1 MTSKS
6 KWVEFEK
13 LVQMIQKSLAPEGQV
28 THNEFLK
35 GKSNV
40 EHQCDVVLRSKVG
53 QFPFLCVIE
62 CKQWK
67 KRVGLEVVKG
77 FVSKVNDIGAHHG
90 MIVSEVGFSKKAL
103 KFAKQNNIALCK
115 PVDAQSKVWENVGL
129 IPIQVTFVGRGKSSF
144 EIEASEQFGTVDTSG
159 KGISTEAVLVFD
171 KKKNQSLNLRRL
183 CEEKWDE
190 LFSEKIPADMGNLQG
205 AEEGRFLLDL
215 KNGKLTPVAFKY
227 NFGIETTYYY
237 NRVSL
242 KDCKGFLDEHTGE
255 LITDRLETSPM
266 MVKDI
271 MNTWPSTKNQEEVP
285 FKAIFYLWV
294 IQKFSE
300 EYESVEGVVLHASI
314 KPPIETDTPVS
325 RVNGFPK
332 VR

>member
-6 KWVEFEK
+6 TNWLEFEK
-13 LVQMIQKSLAPEGQV
+13 LVQAIQKSLAPEGQV

-53 QFPFLCVIE
+53 QFSFLCVIE

-90 MIVSEVGFSKKAL
+90 MIVSEIGFSRKAL

-115 PVDAQSKVWENVGL
+115 PIDAQSKVWENVGL
-129 IPIQVTFVGRGKSSF
+129 IPIQVTCVRQGTSSF
-144 EIEASEQFGTVDTSG
+144 KISASEQFGTTDTIG
-159 KGISTEAVLVFD
+159 KQISEEAVVVFD
-171 KKKNQSLNLRRL
+171 KKKKQSLNLRQL
-183 CEEKWDE
+183 YEQKWDE
-190 LFSEKIPADMGNLQG
+190 LFSEKMPADKGTLQG
-205 AEEGRFLLDL
+205 TDEGRFLLDL
-215 KNGKLTPVAFKY
+215 KNGKPIPVTFEY

-242 KDCKGFLDEHTGE
+242 KECKGFLNEHTGE

-266 MVKDI
+266 LFKDI
-271 MNTWPSTKNQEEVP
+271 INTWPSTKNQEGVP
-285 FKAIFYLWV
+285 FKAVLYLWV
-294 IQKFSE
+294 VQKFSE
-300 EYESVEGVVLHASI
+300 EHENMKGLVLHASI
-314 KPPIETDTPVS
+314 KPPIETDSPIF
-325 RVNGFPK
+325 RVNGLK